1 MPRLKI
7 GLQLAHLPLRFK
19 KALQAAAEMG
29 VDGVEIDARGEIK
42 PAELSET
49 GLRQLRNMLSEL
61 NLRVSAVSFQTRRGY
76 DVEADLERRIAATK
90 AAMKFAHAVGAAAVL
105 NQIGR
110 IPAEPKG
117 RAWDLLVQSLTDL
130 SIYGQHVGAVLAA
143 TTGTEG
149 GDDLS
154 RLLAVLPPGG
164 IGVDLD
170 PGELIVNDFAP
181 ADTVTKIGSHI
192 VHVHAKDGVRD
203 LARGRGISVP
213 LGRGAADFPA
223 LLGSLEE
230 LGYRGYLTVGR
241 PDADDPLHE
250 FSAAVQYLKSM

>member
-7 GLQLAHLPLRFK
+7 GLQLAHLPLSFK

-76 DVEADLERRIAATK
+76 DVEANLERRIAATK
-90 AAMKFAHAVGAAAVL
+90 AAMKFAHAVGASVVL

-110 IPAEPKG
+110 IPSEPKG
-117 RAWDLLVQSLTDL
+117 RWGPARAIADRPFDLWPTRSGAAGGH
-130 SIYGQHVGAVLAA
+130 YGSRRGRRPVALARA
-143 TTGTEG
+143 
-149 GDDLS
+149 
-154 RLLAVLPPGG
+154 LPPGG

-170 PGELIVNDFAP
+170 PGELIVNDFSP
-181 ADTVTKIGSHI
+181 AETVAQVGQHI

-203 LARGRGISVP
+203 LRARR
-213 LGRGAADFPA
+213 
-223 LLGSLEE
+223 
-230 LGYRGYLTVGR
+230 
-241 PDADDPLHE
+241 
-250 FSAAVQYLKSM
+250 